1 APSSS
6 KSSSS
11 PSPEHTAKSEGT
23 SKSVPM
29 HPDCKDPSRD
39 CHHCGKQFPKPFKLQ
54 RHLVVHSLQ
63 KIYLCHKCPMF
74 YQETK
79 ELRNHLSQEH
89 GIVEEQEIK
98 HTTLYA
104 CELCADVMHVIKKS
118 FICSMCNYTFSKK
131 EQYDRHMEKHLAG
144 SNKTFKFRGVMRPG
158 VASREGR
165 EKVKEDNPLREGMPP
180 SKKRKVAHHSS
191 SLPRSL
197 PVHLDHT
204 SDLHL
209 AEAMSSSLQAPTDSF
224 PTAPGDSGA
233 PQPSV
238 KTEDLV
244 GDFSDLLAEMEK
256 SQFGTLPPP
265 PCLSPSLPQA
275 AATSPELGHITAL
288 SIEELEKGAFDGKPL
303 PFLDSPEFTIDLA
316 GLACNKDEYTASV
329 LENSSAA
336 SDTVDKIPF
345 LQLAKKVSE
354 LPSPQAELPPAKETH
369 KWGNPSASNVSSWED
384 ASKAT
389 SPEAAHHSLPLKDR
403 TASPTLNR
411 AAKDSVPQK
420 KTTGS
425 GSQPGGEAAPSTGS
439 PGSSTEEGQE
449 HVGREKAMPEAK
461 DSRANTKDQ
470 GGNPSKSPGH
480 QPRGEVASNAMRHS
494 HVEPSKATG
503 KLHPKRRKEH
513 KSLSHRSS
521 SGSRE
526 NMEGDG
532 KKKKARNPCPGRSES
547 AGNLKRTGWSNA
559 EASALSPRRRE
570 THCNKLVPK
579 PKTGTQLKKM
589 VLDTYDQKKGEL
601 HHSNGD
607 VKRRKAILGKSLHQ
621 VLAKGPA
628 TSPRGSLHSPRAVRG
643 AKPASSASYR
653 TAESQNNLLSQ
664 LFGQKL
670 TSFKIPLRRDTSE

>member
-6 KSSSS
+6 KASASI
-11 PSPEHTAKSEGT
+11 SPERTAKSEGI

-98 HTTLYA
+98 HTTLYT

-165 EKVKEDNPLREGMPP
+165 EKVKADSSLRDGMPP
-180 SKKRKVAHHSS
+180 SKKRKVSHHSS
-191 SLPRSL
+191 SLPCSS
-197 PVHLDHT
+197 PVHPDLT
-204 SDLHL
+204 SDLQMV
-209 AEAMSSSLQAPTDSF
+209 EAASPSLQASADSF
-224 PTAPGDSGA
+224 PTSPGDPGT
-233 PQPSV
+233 PLTQPSV

-256 SQFGTLPPP
+256 SQFDTLPPP
-265 PCLSPSLPQA
+265 PCLSPSLPEPA
-275 AATSPELGHITAL
+275 ASSSELGRIAAL
-288 SIEELEKGAFDGKPL
+288 SIEELEKGTFDGKPL
-303 PFLDSPEFTIDLA
+303 PFLDSPVFTIDLA
-316 GLACNKDEYTASV
+316 GIGNKDEYLAGV
-329 LENSSAA
+329 LENPNAATSSM
-336 SDTVDKIPF
+336 DGIPF
-345 LQLAKKVSE
+345 LQLAEKVSE
-354 LPSPQAELPPAKETH
+354 LPSPQAEAPPTKDPH
-369 KWGNPSASNVSSWED
+369 RWGNPSASSASSWEGS
-384 ASKAT
+384 SKAM
-389 SPEAAHHSLPLKDR
+389 SPEAAHHPLPLKDKVS
-403 TASPTLNR
+403 SPTLNR
-411 AAKDSVPQK
+411 AAKDS
-420 KTTGS
+420 TL
-425 GSQPGGEAAPSTGS
+425 GGEAAPGTDS
-439 PGSSTEEGQE
+439 PSGSTEESQQPGS
-449 HVGREKAMPEAK
+449 GKEKAVPESSAK
-461 DSRANTKDQ
+461 DSCTNAKDQ
-470 GGNPSKSPGH
+470 GVNPSKSTGH
-480 QPRGEVASNAMRHS
+480 QPRGEVASNAVRHG
-494 HVEPSKATG
+494 HMEPSKAAS

-532 KKKKARNPCPGRSES
+532 KKKKARS
-547 AGNLKRTGWSNA
+547 A
-559 EASALSPRRRE
+559 EASALAPGRRE
-570 THCNKLVPK
+570 TQCNRLVPK

-589 VLDTYDQKKGEL
+589 VLDTYNQKKVEL
-601 HHSNGD
+601 RHANGD
-607 VKRRKAILGKSLHQ
+607 MKRRKAILGKSLHQ

-628 TSPRGSLHSPRAVRG
+628 PSPRSSL
-643 AKPASSASYR
+643 
-653 TAESQNNLLSQ
+653 
-664 LFGQKL
+664 
-670 TSFKIPLRRDTSE
+670 

>member
-6 KSSSS
+6 KASAS
-11 PSPEHTAKSEGT
+11 PSPEQMAKSEGT
-23 SKSVPM
+23 PKSVPM

-158 VASREGR
+158 IASREGR
-165 EKVKEDNPLREGMPP
+165 EKTKEDSSLREGMPP
-180 SKKRKVAHHSS
+180 SKKRKIAHHGS
-191 SLPRSL
+191 SLPHGS

-204 SDLHL
+204 SDLQL
-209 AEAMSSSLQAPTDSF
+209 AEAASPSLQAPTDSL
-224 PTAPGDSGA
+224 PTATGNPGA

-244 GDFSDLLAEMEK
+244 GDFSDLLVEMEK
-256 SQFGTLPPP
+256 SQFDTVPPP

-275 AATSPELGHITAL
+275 VASSPELGHIAAL
-288 SIEELEKGAFDGKPL
+288 SMEELEKGAFDGKPL

-316 GLACNKDEYTASV
+316 GVGNKEENIAGV
-329 LENSSAA
+329 LENPDAA
-336 SDTVDKIPF
+336 TDTTDGIPF
-345 LQLAKKVSE
+345 LQLAKNVSE
-354 LPSPQAELPPAKETH
+354 LPALPSEAPLAKETH
-369 KWGNPSASNVSSWED
+369 RWGNPSASDASSWEG
-384 ASKAT
+384 ASKTT
-389 SPEAAHHSLPLKDR
+389 SPEAAHHPPPLKDK

-411 AAKDSVPQK
+411 ADKDSTLQK
-420 KTTGS
+420 KTMSNQTS
-425 GSQPGGEAAPSTGS
+425 SEAAPGLGS
-439 PGSSTEEGQE
+439 PSSSTEDSQQPISGK
-449 HVGREKAMPEAK
+449 EKPVPEAK
-461 DSRANTKDQ
+461 DSSTNAKDQ
-470 GGNPSKSPGH
+470 GSNPSKSTGH
-480 QPRGEVASNAMRHS
+480 QPRGEAASNTMRHG
-494 HVEPSKATG
+494 HVEPSKAAG

-532 KKKKARNPCPGRSES
+532 KKKKARTPCPGRSES
-547 AGNLKRTGWSNA
+547 TGELKHAGWSNA
-559 EASALSPRRRE
+559 EASALSPGRRE

-589 VLDTYDQKKGEL
+589 VLDTYNQKKGEL
-601 HHSNGD
+601 RHANGD
-607 VKRRKAILGKSLHQ
+607 MKRRKAILGKSLHQ

-628 TSPRGSLHSPRAVRG
+628 PSPRSSLHSPRAARG
-643 AKPASSASYR
+643 AKPAGSASYR

>member
-1 APSSS
+1 ALSSS
-6 KSSSS
+6 KASAS
-11 PSPEHTAKSEGT
+11 PSPEHMAKGEGAP
-23 SKSVPM
+23 KSVPM

-89 GIVEEQEIK
+89 SIVEEQEIK

-144 SNKTFKFRGVMRPG
+144 SNKTLKFRGVMRPG

-165 EKVKEDNPLREGMPP
+165 EKVKEDGSLRESMPP
-180 SKKRKVAHHSS
+180 SKKRKVAHHGS
-191 SLPRSL
+191 SLPRSS
-197 PVHLDHT
+197 PVHVDHT

-209 AEAMSSSLQAPTDSF
+209 AAPASPSLQTPTDPF
-224 PTAPGDSGA
+224 PTAPGDPEA
-233 PQPSV
+233 PQASM
-238 KTEDLV
+238 KAEDLV

-256 SQFGTLPPP
+256 SQSDTLPAPA
-265 PCLSPSLPQA
+265 CLSASSPQA
-275 AATSPELGHITAL
+275 AVSSPDLGRIAAL
-288 SIEELEKGAFDGKPL
+288 SIEELEKGAFEGKPL
-303 PFLDSPEFTIDLA
+303 PFLDSPELTIDLA
-316 GLACNKDEYTASV
+316 GLACDKDEYIACV
-329 LENSSAA
+329 LKNPGAA
-336 SDTVDKIPF
+336 TDTVDGIPF
-345 LQLAKKVSE
+345 LQAAEVSE
-354 LPSPQAELPPAKETH
+354 LPSPQAEAPPAKETH
-369 KWGNPSASNVSSWED
+369 RWDNPSASDASSWEG
-384 ASKAT
+384 ASKAA
-389 SPEAAHHSLPLKDR
+389 SPEGPHHSLPLKDK

-411 AAKDSVPQK
+411 AAKDVVLQK
-420 KTTGS
+420 KTA
-425 GSQPGGEAAPSTGS
+425 GSQPISETAPSVGS
-439 PGSSTEEGQE
+439 PGGSAEEGQQ
-449 HVGREKAMPEAK
+449 VVLGREKAMPEAK
-461 DSRANTKDQ
+461 DSSTNTKGQ
-470 GGNPSKSPGH
+470 GDNPSKSTSQ
-480 QPRGEVASNAMRHS
+480 QPRGEVPGNTVRHG
-494 HVEPSKATG
+494 HMEPSKATS

-532 KKKKARNPCPGRSES
+532 KKKKARTPCPGRSES
-547 AGNLKRTGWSNA
+547 AGELKRAGWGKA
-559 EASALSPRRRE
+559 EAPPR
-570 THCNKLVPK
+570 PK
-579 PKTGTQLKKM
+579 PGGQLKKT
-589 VLDTYDQKKGEL
+589 VLDAYNQKKGEL
-601 HHSNGD
+601 RHANGD
-607 VKRRKAILGKSLHQ
+607 VKRRKAILGKSLPQ

-628 TSPRGSLHSPRAVRG
+628 PSLRGSLHSPRVARG
-643 AKPASSASYR
+643 AKAAGSGSYR

>member
-6 KSSSS
+6 KAPAS
-11 PSPEHTAKSEGT
+11 PSPEHMAKSEGT
-23 SKSVPM
+23 PKSIPM

-158 VASREGR
+158 VASRDGR
-165 EKVKEDNPLREGMPP
+165 EKVREDGSFREGMPP

-191 SLPRSL
+191 SLPRSS

-204 SDLHL
+204 SDLQL
-209 AEAMSSSLQAPTDSF
+209 VEAASPNLQAPPDPF
-224 PTAPGDSGA
+224 PAAPGDPGA

-256 SQFGTLPPP
+256 SQFDSLPPP

-275 AATSPELGHITAL
+275 AASSPELGQISAL

-303 PFLDSPEFTIDLA
+303 PFLDSPGFTIELA
-316 GLACNKDEYTASV
+316 GLACNKDEYTAGV
-329 LENSSAA
+329 LEDPSGATNA
-336 SDTVDKIPF
+336 VDGTPF

-354 LPSPQAELPPAKETH
+354 LPSPQVEAPPAKETH
-369 KWGNPSASNVSSWED
+369 RWGNLSASDTSSWEG

-389 SPEAAHHSLPLKDR
+389 SPEAAHHPLPLKDK
-403 TASPTLNR
+403 TASPTQNR
-411 AAKDSVPQK
+411 AAKDSVLQK
-420 KTTGS
+420 KTA
-425 GSQPGGEAAPSTGS
+425 GSQPGSEAAPGTGS
-439 PGSSTEEGQE
+439 PSSSTEEGQQPIS
-449 HVGREKAMPEAK
+449 GREKAVHEAK
-461 DSRANTKDQ
+461 DSSANSKDQ
-470 GGNPSKSPGH
+470 CGNPSRYTGQ
-480 QPRGEVASNAMRHS
+480 QPCG

-532 KKKKARNPCPGRSES
+532 KKKKARTPCPGRSES
-547 AGNLKRTGWSNA
+547 TGELKRTGWGNA
-559 EASALSPRRRE
+559 EASALSPGRRE

-579 PKTGTQLKKM
+579 PKTGTQLKKV
-589 VLDTYDQKKGEL
+589 VLDTYNQKKGEL
-601 HHSNGD
+601 RHANGD
-607 VKRRKAILGKSLHQ
+607 VKRRKA
-621 VLAKGPA
+621 
-628 TSPRGSLHSPRAVRG
+628 
-643 AKPASSASYR
+643 
-653 TAESQNNLLSQ
+653 
-664 LFGQKL
+664 
-670 TSFKIPLRRDTSE
+670 

>member
-1 APSSS
+1 APGSCKASA
-6 KSSSS
+6 S
-11 PSPEHTAKSEGT
+11 PSPERMAKSEGT
-23 SKSVPM
+23 PKSVPM

-158 VASREGR
+158 IASREGR
-165 EKVKEDNPLREGMPP
+165 ERVKEDGSIQESMPP
-180 SKKRKVAHHSS
+180 SKKRKVAHHGS
-191 SLPRSL
+191 SLLRGSPDAR
-197 PVHLDHT
+197 
-204 SDLHL
+204 DLQL
-209 AEAMSSSLQAPTDSF
+209 VEAGSPSLQAPTDSF
-224 PTAPGDSGA
+224 PTAPGDLGA

-238 KTEDLV
+238 KTENLV

-256 SQFGTLPPP
+256 SQFDALPPP

-275 AATSPELGHITAL
+275 AASSPELGHIAAL

-303 PFLDSPEFTIDLA
+303 PFLDSPEFTIELA
-316 GLACNKDEYTASV
+316 GNKDEYVAGV
-329 LENSSAA
+329 LENPSADT
-336 SDTVDKIPF
+336 DTVDGTPF
-345 LQLAKKVSE
+345 LQLSKKISE
-354 LPSPQAELPPAKETH
+354 LPSLQAESPPAKETH
-369 KWGNPSASNVSSWED
+369 RWGNPSAREASSWVG

-389 SPEAAHHSLPLKDR
+389 SPEASHHPLPLKDK

-411 AAKDSVPQK
+411 AARDSVPQK
-420 KTTGS
+420 KTA
-425 GSQPGGEAAPSTGS
+425 GSQPSSEAAPGMDG
-439 PGSSTEEGQE
+439 PGGSTEEGQQP
-449 HVGREKAMPEAK
+449 VSGREKAMPEAK
-461 DSRANTKDQ
+461 DSSANTKDQ
-470 GGNPSKSPGH
+470 GVNPSQSSGH
-480 QPRGEVASNAMRHS
+480 QPRGEAASNTTRHG
-494 HVEPSKATG
+494 HVEPSKATS

-532 KKKKARNPCPGRSES
+532 KKKKARTPCPGRSES
-547 AGNLKRTGWSNA
+547 TSELKRAGWSNT
-559 EASALSPRRRE
+559 EASALSPGRRE

-579 PKTGTQLKKM
+579 PKTGTQPKKM
-589 VLDTYDQKKGEL
+589 VLDTYNQKKGEFR
-601 HHSNGD
+601 HANGD
-607 VKRRKAILGKSLHQ
+607 MKRRKAILGKSLHQ

-628 TSPRGSLHSPRAVRG
+628 PSPRGSLHSPR
-643 AKPASSASYR
+643 
-653 TAESQNNLLSQ
+653 
-664 LFGQKL
+664 
-670 TSFKIPLRRDTSE
+670 

>member
-6 KSSSS
+6 KASTS
-11 PSPEHTAKSEGT
+11 PSPEHMAKSDGT
-23 SKSVPM
+23 PKSVPM

-131 EQYDRHMEKHLAG
+131 EQYDRHMEKHLVG

-165 EKVKEDNPLREGMPP
+165 EKVKEDGSLREGMPP

-191 SLPRSL
+191 SLPRSS

-204 SDLHL
+204 SDLQL
-209 AEAMSSSLQAPTDSF
+209 VEAASPSLQAPPDSF
-224 PTAPGDSGA
+224 PTAPSDPGA
-233 PQPSV
+233 PLPQPSV

-256 SQFGTLPPP
+256 SQFDTLPPP

-275 AATSPELGHITAL
+275 AASSPELGHIAAL

-316 GLACNKDEYTASV
+316 GVGNKDEYIAGV
-329 LENSSAA
+329 LENPSAA
-336 SDTVDKIPF
+336 TDTVDGIPF

-354 LPSPQAELPPAKETH
+354 LPSPQAEAPPAKETH
-369 KWGNPSASNVSSWED
+369 RWANPIASDASSWEA

-389 SPEAAHHSLPLKDR
+389 SPEAAHHPLPLKDK

-411 AAKDSVPQK
+411 AAKDSTLQK
-420 KTTGS
+420 KTV
-425 GSQPGGEAAPSTGS
+425 GSQPGSEGAPSTGS
-439 PGSSTEEGQE
+439 PGSSTEEAQQSVVE
-449 HVGREKAMPEAK
+449 KEKAVTEAK
-461 DSRANTKDQ
+461 DNSANAKDQ
-470 GGNPSKSPGH
+470 GDNPSKSTSH
-480 QPRGEVASNAMRHS
+480 QPKGEAASSAVRHG
-494 HVEPSKATG
+494 HMEPSKAAS

-532 KKKKARNPCPGRSES
+532 KKKKARTPCPGRSES
-547 AGNLKRTGWSNA
+547 TGELKRTGWSNA
-559 EASALSPRRRE
+559 EASALSPGRRE

-589 VLDTYDQKKGEL
+589 VLDTYNQKKGEL
-601 HHSNGD
+601 RHANGD

-628 TSPRGSLHSPRAVRG
+628 PSPRGSLHSPRTTRG
-643 AKPASSASYR
+643 AKPAGLASYR

>member
-6 KSSSS
+6 KASAS
-11 PSPEHTAKSEGT
+11 PSPEHVAKSEGT
-23 SKSVPM
+23 PKSVPM

-158 VASREGR
+158 VACREGR
-165 EKVKEDNPLREGMPP
+165 EKVKEDGSLREGMPP
-180 SKKRKVAHHSS
+180 SKKRKVAHHGS
-191 SLPRSL
+191 SLPRSS

-204 SDLHL
+204 SDLQL
-209 AEAMSSSLQAPTDSF
+209 VEAASPSQQAPTDAF
-224 PTAPGDSGA
+224 PTAPGDLGA

-256 SQFGTLPPP
+256 SH
-265 PCLSPSLPQA
+265 
-275 AATSPELGHITAL
+275 PELGHIAAL
-288 SIEELEKGAFDGKPL
+288 SIEELEKGEFDGKPL

-316 GLACNKDEYTASV
+316 GLACNKDEYIAGV
-329 LENSSAA
+329 LENPSAA
-336 SDTVDKIPF
+336 TNAMDGIPF

-354 LPSPQAELPPAKETH
+354 LPSPQAEALPAKESH
-369 KWGNPSASNVSSWED
+369 RWGNSSASDASSWD
-384 ASKAT
+384 SASKAM
-389 SPEAAHHSLPLKDR
+389 SPEAAHHPLPLKDK

-420 KTTGS
+420 KTA
-425 GSQPGGEAAPSTGS
+425 GSQPGSEAAPGAGS
-439 PGSSTEEGQE
+439 PGGSAEEGQQLIS
-449 HVGREKAMPEAK
+449 GREKAVPEAK
-461 DSRANTKDQ
+461 DGSANTKDQ
-470 GGNPSKSPGH
+470 GSNPSKSTGH
-480 QPRGEVASNAMRHS
+480 QPRGEAASNAMRHG
-494 HVEPSKATG
+494 HVEPSKAAG

-532 KKKKARNPCPGRSES
+532 KKKKARTPCPGRSES
-547 AGNLKRTGWSNA
+547 AGELKRAGWSNA
-559 EASALSPRRRE
+559 EASALSPGRRE

-589 VLDTYDQKKGEL
+589 VLDTYNQKKGEL
-601 HHSNGD
+601 RHANGD

-628 TSPRGSLHSPRAVRG
+628 PSPRGSLHSPRVSRG
-643 AKPASSASYR
+643 AKPAGSASYR

>member
-1 APSSS
+1 PSSS
-6 KSSSS
+6 KASAS
-11 PSPEHTAKSEGT
+11 PSPEHVAKSEGT
-23 SKSVPM
+23 PKSVPM

-89 GIVEEQEIK
+89 SVVEEQEIK

-144 SNKTFKFRGVMRPG
+144 SSKTFKFRGVMRPG
-158 VASREGR
+158 MASREGR
-165 EKVKEDNPLREGMPP
+165 EKVKEDGSLREGMPP
-180 SKKRKVAHHSS
+180 SKKRKVGHHGS
-191 SLPRSL
+191 SLPRSS

-204 SDLHL
+204 SDLQL
-209 AEAMSSSLQAPTDSF
+209 AEAASPSLQAPTDSF
-224 PTAPGDSGA
+224 PTAPGDPGA

-256 SQFGTLPPP
+256 SQFDALPPP

-275 AATSPELGHITAL
+275 AASSPELGHIAAL
-288 SIEELEKGAFDGKPL
+288 SMEELEKGAFDGKPL

-316 GLACNKDEYTASV
+316 GVGNKDEYTAGV
-329 LENSSAA
+329 LENPSAA
-336 SDTVDKIPF
+336 TNAVDEIPF
-345 LQLAKKVSE
+345 LPLAKKVSE
-354 LPSPQAELPPAKETH
+354 LPSPQAEAPPAKDIH
-369 KWGNPSASNVSSWED
+369 RWGNPSASDATSWEG

-389 SPEAAHHSLPLKDR
+389 SSEAAHHASPLKDK

-420 KTTGS
+420 KTTS
-425 GSQPGGEAAPSTGS
+425 SQPGSEAAPSAGS
-439 PGSSTEEGQE
+439 PGGSAEEGQQPIS
-449 HVGREKAMPEAK
+449 GREKATPEAK
-461 DSRANTKDQ
+461 DSGTNVKDQ
-470 GGNPSKSPGH
+470 GGNPSKSTGH
-480 QPRGEVASNAMRHS
+480 QPRGEAAGNTVRHG

-532 KKKKARNPCPGRSES
+532 KKKKARTPGPGRSES
-547 AGNLKRTGWSNA
+547 TSELKRAGWSNT
-559 EASALSPRRRE
+559 EASALSPGRRE
-570 THCNKLVPK
+570 TQCNKLVPK

-589 VLDTYDQKKGEL
+589 VLDTYNQKKGEL
-601 HHSNGD
+601 RHANGD
-607 VKRRKAILGKSLHQ
+607 MKRRKAILGKSLHQ

-628 TSPRGSLHSPRAVRG
+628 PSPRGSLHSPRAARG
-643 AKPASSASYR
+643 AKAAGSASYR

>member
-1 APSSS
+1 ASSSS
-6 KSSSS
+6 KASAS
-11 PSPEHTAKSEGT
+11 PSPEHVAKSDGT
-23 SKSVPM
+23 PKSVPM

-158 VASREGR
+158 VAFREGK
-165 EKVKEDNPLREGMPP
+165 EKVKEDGSLWEGMPP

-191 SLPRSL
+191 SLPRSS
-197 PVHLDHT
+197 PVQLDHT
-204 SDLHL
+204 DDLQL
-209 AEAMSSSLQAPTDSF
+209 VEAASPNLQAPADSF
-224 PTAPGDSGA
+224 PTAPDDLGA
-233 PQPSV
+233 PQPPL

-256 SQFGTLPPP
+256 SQFEGLPPP
-265 PCLSPSLPQA
+265 HCLSPSLPQA
-275 AATSPELGHITAL
+275 ATSSPELGHVAAL
-288 SIEELEKGAFDGKPL
+288 SMEELEKEAFDGKPL
-303 PFLDSPEFTIDLA
+303 PFLDSPDFTVDLA
-316 GLACNKDEYTASV
+316 GVGNKDEHIAGV
-329 LENSSAA
+329 LENPSAA
-336 SDTVDKIPF
+336 VDRIPF
-345 LQLAKKVSE
+345 LQLAKKVSG
-354 LPSPQAELPPAKETH
+354 LPSLQTEAPPAKEIH
-369 KWGNPSASNVSSWED
+369 RWGSPSASNASSWEG
-384 ASKAT
+384 APKAM
-389 SPEAAHHSLPLKDR
+389 SPEAARHPLPLKDK

-411 AAKDSVPQK
+411 AAKDLVLQK
-420 KTTGS
+420 KTS
-425 GSQPGGEAAPSTGS
+425 GSQPSSEAGPSTGS
-439 PGSSTEEGQE
+439 PDGSNEEGHQL
-449 HVGREKAMPEAK
+449 VLGRDKVTKDPKDNSTNAK
-461 DSRANTKDQ
+461 DQD
-470 GGNPSKSPGH
+470 GNPSKSSSH
-480 QPRGEVASNAMRHS
+480 QPRGEGASNAVRHS
-494 HVEPSKATG
+494 HVEPSKATS
-503 KLHPKRRKEH
+503 KLHPRRRKEH

-532 KKKKARNPCPGRSES
+532 KKKKARISCPGRSES
-547 AGNLKRTGWSNA
+547 TGDLKHAGWSKA
-559 EASALSPRRRE
+559 EASALSPGRRE
-570 THCNKLVPK
+570 TQCNKLVPRGK
-579 PKTGTQLKKM
+579 AGTQLKKM
-589 VLDTYDQKKGEL
+589 VLDTYNQKKGEIR
-601 HHSNGD
+601 HANGD

-628 TSPRGSLHSPRAVRG
+628 PSPRGSLQSPRAGRG
-643 AKPASSASYR
+643 AKPAGSGSYR

>member
-6 KSSSS
+6 KASASSS
-11 PSPEHTAKSEGT
+11 PEHMAKSEGA

-144 SNKTFKFRGVMRPG
+144 SDKTFKFRGVMRPG

-165 EKVKEDNPLREGMPP
+165 EKVKEDGSLREGMPP

-191 SLPRSL
+191 SLPRGS
-197 PVHLDHT
+197 PVQLDHT
-204 SDLHL
+204 SDLQL
-209 AEAMSSSLQAPTDSF
+209 VEAASPSLQAPTDSF
-224 PTAPGDSGA
+224 PTVPGEPGA

-256 SQFGTLPPP
+256 SQFDTLPPP

-275 AATSPELGHITAL
+275 AASSPELGHITAL

-316 GLACNKDEYTASV
+316 GLAYNKDEYIVGV
-329 LENSSAA
+329 LENPNAA
-336 SDTVDKIPF
+336 TDAVDGIPF
-345 LQLAKKVSE
+345 LQLTKKVSE
-354 LPSPQAELPPAKETH
+354 LPSPQAEIPPAKETH
-369 KWGNPSASNVSSWED
+369 RTLWGNPSASDASSWEG
-384 ASKAT
+384 ASKTT
-389 SPEAAHHSLPLKDR
+389 SPEAAHHPLPLKDK
-403 TASPTLNR
+403 TGSPTLNR

-425 GSQPGGEAAPSTGS
+425 QPSSEAAPGMDS
-439 PGSSTEEGQE
+439 PGGSTEEGQQPIS
-449 HVGREKAMPEAK
+449 GREKAMPEAK
-461 DSRANTKDQ
+461 DSSANAKDQ
-470 GGNPSKSPGH
+470 GINPSKSTGH
-480 QPRGEVASNAMRHS
+480 QPRGEAASNAARHG
-494 HVEPSKATG
+494 H
-503 KLHPKRRKEH
+503 RRKEH

-526 NMEGDG
+526 NMEGEG
-532 KKKKARNPCPGRSES
+532 KKKKARTPCPGRSDSTSE
-547 AGNLKRTGWSNA
+547 LKRAGWSNA
-559 EASALSPRRRE
+559 EAAALSPGRRE
-570 THCNKLVPK
+570 THCNKVVPK
-579 PKTGTQLKKM
+579 PKTGTHLKKM
-589 VLDTYDQKKGEL
+589 VLDTYNQKKGEL
-601 HHSNGD
+601 RHANGD
-607 VKRRKAILGKSLHQ
+607 LKRRKAILGKSLHQ
-621 VLAKGPA
+621 VLAKG
-628 TSPRGSLHSPRAVRG
+628 
-643 AKPASSASYR
+643 
-653 TAESQNNLLSQ
+653 
-664 LFGQKL
+664 
-670 TSFKIPLRRDTSE
+670 

>member
-6 KSSSS
+6 KASSS

-23 SKSVPM
+23 PKSVPM

-158 VASREGR
+158 IASREGR
-165 EKVKEDNPLREGMPP
+165 DKAKEDGSLHEGMPP
-180 SKKRKVAHHSS
+180 SKKRKVSHHGS
-191 SLPRSL
+191 SLPCTS
-197 PVHLDHT
+197 PVHLDHA
-204 SDLHL
+204 SDLQL
-209 AEAMSSSLQAPTDSF
+209 VKAASPSLQAPTDSF
-224 PTAPGDSGA
+224 PTSPGDPGA
-233 PQPSV
+233 PQPSM

-244 GDFSDLLAEMEK
+244 SDFSDLLEEMEK
-256 SQFGTLPPP
+256 SQFDTLPPP
-265 PCLSPSLPQA
+265 HCLSPSLSQA
-275 AATSPELGHITAL
+275 AVSSPELSHITAL
-288 SIEELEKGAFDGKPL
+288 SIEELEKGAFDEKPL

-316 GLACNKDEYTASV
+316 GLAYEYIVDV
-329 LENSSAA
+329 LENPSAA
-336 SDTVDKIPF
+336 TDAVDGIPF
-345 LQLAKKVSE
+345 LQLDEKASE
-354 LPSPQAELPPAKETH
+354 LPSLEAESPPAKETH
-369 KWGNPSASNVSSWED
+369 RWGNSSTSDASSSWEGP
-384 ASKAT
+384 SKAT
-389 SPEAAHHSLPLKDR
+389 SPEAAHHSLPLKDK
-403 TASPTLNR
+403 TASPTLDR
-411 AAKDSVPQK
+411 AAKDSSRQK
-420 KTTGS
+420 KPTGS
-425 GSQPGGEAAPSTGS
+425 QYNSEAAMGS
-439 PGSSTEEGQE
+439 PGSTTEEGQQPISGKKTMLE
-449 HVGREKAMPEAK
+449 TK
-461 DSRANTKDQ
+461 DSSTNAKDQ
-470 GGNPSKSPGH
+470 GGNSSKSTSH
-480 QPRGEVASNAMRHS
+480 QTRGEAASNSVKHG
-494 HVEPSKATG
+494 HTELSKAAG

-513 KSLSHRSS
+513 KSLSHRGSS
-521 SGSRE
+521 CSRE

-532 KKKKARNPCPGRSES
+532 KKKKARTPCPGRSES
-547 AGNLKRTGWSNA
+547 TAELKRTGWSNA
-559 EASALSPRRRE
+559 EAPALSPGRRE

-579 PKTGTQLKKM
+579 PKKGTQLKKM
-589 VLDTYDQKKGEL
+589 VLDTYNQKKGML
-601 HHSNGD
+601 RHANGD
-607 VKRRKAILGKSLHQ
+607 MKRRKAILGKSLHQ
-621 VLAKGPA
+621 VLAKGPEP
-628 TSPRGSLHSPRAVRG
+628 SPRGSLPRG

>member
-6 KSSSS
+6 KASAS
-11 PSPEHTAKSEGT
+11 PSPEHMARSEGT
-23 SKSVPM
+23 PKSVPM

-158 VASREGR
+158 IASREGR
-165 EKVKEDNPLREGMPP
+165 EKGKEARSSREGVPP
-180 SKKRKVAHHSS
+180 SKKRRVAHHSS
-191 SLPRSL
+191 SL
-197 PVHLDHT
+197 VHLDH
-204 SDLHL
+204 SGDLQL
-209 AEAMSSSLQAPTDSF
+209 VEAANPSLQTPTDSF
-224 PTAPGDSGA
+224 PTAATDPGA
-233 PQPSV
+233 PLPQPSV
-238 KTEDLV
+238 KTEHLV
-244 GDFSDLLAEMEK
+244 GDFSDLLVEMEK
-256 SQFGTLPPP
+256 SQFDALPPP

-275 AATSPELGHITAL
+275 AASSPELDHIAAL
-288 SIEELEKGAFDGKPL
+288 SMEELEKGTFDGKPL

-316 GLACNKDEYTASV
+316 GLACNKDEYVAGV
-329 LENSSAA
+329 LENPDAA
-336 SDTVDKIPF
+336 TDAMDGIPF
-345 LQLAKKVSE
+345 LQLAKVSE
-354 LPSPQAELPPAKETH
+354 LPSPQTEALPAKETH
-369 KWGNPSASNVSSWED
+369 RWGNPSASDASSWEG
-384 ASKAT
+384 ASKAM
-389 SPEAAHHSLPLKDR
+389 SPEAAHHPLPLKDK
-403 TASPTLNR
+403 TASPTQSKAPR
-411 AAKDSVPQK
+411 DSAPQRK
-420 KTTGS
+420 IA
-425 GSQPGGEAAPSTGS
+425 GSQPSSETTPFTDTPSG
-439 PGSSTEEGQE
+439 STEDGHQPIS
-449 HVGREKAMPEAK
+449 GKEKAMPEAK
-461 DSRANTKDQ
+461 DSSTNTKDQ
-470 GGNPSKSPGH
+470 GVNPSKSSNH
-480 QPRGEVASNAMRHS
+480 QPRGEVRHG
-494 HVEPSKATG
+494 HMEPSKATS

-532 KKKKARNPCPGRSES
+532 KKKKARTPCPGRSES
-547 AGNLKRTGWSNA
+547 SSELKRSSWSNA
-559 EASALSPRRRE
+559 EASALSPGRRE
-570 THCNKLVPK
+570 THCNKLVHK
-579 PKTGTQLKKM
+579 PKTGTQVKKM
-589 VLDTYDQKKGEL
+589 VLDTYNQKKGEL
-601 HHSNGD
+601 RHANGD
-607 VKRRKAILGKSLHQ
+607 MKRRKAILGKSLQQ

-628 TSPRGSLHSPRAVRG
+628 PSPRGSLHSPRAARG
-643 AKPASSASYR
+643 AKGAGSASYR

>member
-6 KSSSS
+6 KASAS
-11 PSPEHTAKSEGT
+11 PSPEHMAKSDGT
-23 SKSVPM
+23 PKSVPM

-131 EQYDRHMEKHLAG
+131 EQYDRHMEKHLVG
-144 SNKTFKFRGVMRPG
+144 SSKTFKFRGVMRPG
-158 VASREGR
+158 IASREGR
-165 EKVKEDNPLREGMPP
+165 EKVKEDGSLREGMPP
-180 SKKRKVAHHSS
+180 NKKRKVAHHGS
-191 SLPRSL
+191 SLPRSS
-197 PVHLDHT
+197 PVCLDHT
-204 SDLHL
+204 SDLQL
-209 AEAMSSSLQAPTDSF
+209 VEAASPSLQAPTDSF
-224 PTAPGDSGA
+224 PTAPSDPEA
-233 PQPSV
+233 PLPQASM

-256 SQFGTLPPP
+256 SQFDTLPPP
-265 PCLSPSLPQA
+265 PCLSPSVPQA
-275 AATSPELGHITAL
+275 EASSPELGHIAAL
-288 SIEELEKGAFDGKPL
+288 SIEELEKEAFDGKPL
-303 PFLDSPEFTIDLA
+303 PFLDSPEFTIDFA
-316 GLACNKDEYTASV
+316 GVGNKDKYIAGV
-329 LENSSAA
+329 LENPSATTN
-336 SDTVDKIPF
+336 TVDGIPF
-345 LQLAKKVSE
+345 LHLAKKVSE
-354 LPSPQAELPPAKETH
+354 LPSPPAEAPPAKETH
-369 KWGNPSASNVSSWED
+369 RWDNPSASDASPWEG

-389 SPEAAHHSLPLKDR
+389 SPEAAHHA
-403 TASPTLNR
+403 T
-411 AAKDSVPQK
+411 
-420 KTTGS
+420 
-425 GSQPGGEAAPSTGS
+425 GSQPSSEAAAGMGS
-439 PGSSTEEGQE
+439 PGGSTEEGQQPTS
-449 HVGREKAMPEAK
+449 GKEKAVPEAK
-461 DSRANTKDQ
+461 DSSNNTKDQ
-470 GGNPSKSPGH
+470 GSNPSKSTGH
-480 QPRGEVASNAMRHS
+480 QPRGEVTSNAVRHG
-494 HVEPSKATG
+494 HMEPSKAAG

-532 KKKKARNPCPGRSES
+532 KKKKTRTPCPGRSES
-547 AGNLKRTGWSNA
+547 ASEFKRAGWSNT
-559 EASALSPRRRE
+559 EASALSPGRRE

-579 PKTGTQLKKM
+579 PKTGAQLKKM
-589 VLDTYDQKKGEL
+589 VLDTYNQKKGEL
-601 HHSNGD
+601 RHANGD
-607 VKRRKAILGKSLHQ
+607 VKRRKAILGKSL
-621 VLAKGPA
+621 
-628 TSPRGSLHSPRAVRG
+628 PRAARG
-643 AKPASSASYR
+643 AKPAGSASYR

>member
-6 KSSSS
+6 KASTS

-23 SKSVPM
+23 PKSVPM

-144 SNKTFKFRGVMRPG
+144 SSKTFKFRGVMRPG
-158 VASREGR
+158 VPSREGR
-165 EKVKEDNPLREGMPP
+165 EKMKEDGSLQEGMPP
-180 SKKRKVAHHSS
+180 SKKRKVAHRSS
-191 SLPRSL
+191 SL
-197 PVHLDHT
+197 VQLDHA
-204 SDLHL
+204 SDLQL
-209 AEAMSSSLQAPTDSF
+209 VEAASPSLQAPTDSF
-224 PTAPGDSGA
+224 PTTPGEPGA

-256 SQFGTLPPP
+256 SQFDTLPPP
-265 PCLSPSLPQA
+265 PCLSPTLPQA
-275 AATSPELGHITAL
+275 AAGSEELGHIAAL
-288 SIEELEKGAFDGKPL
+288 SIEDLQKGTFDGKPL
-303 PFLDSPEFTIDLA
+303 PFLDSSEFTIGLA
-316 GLACNKDEYTASV
+316 GLACNKEKYTTGV
-329 LENSSAA
+329 LENPDAA
-336 SDTVDKIPF
+336 TDTVDGVPF

-354 LPSPQAELPPAKETH
+354 LPSPQAEAPPAKEAH
-369 KWGNPSASNVSSWED
+369 RWGNPSASDASSWEG
-384 ASKAT
+384 ASKAAST
-389 SPEAAHHSLPLKDR
+389 EAAHHPLPLKDK

-411 AAKDSVPQK
+411 AAKDSTLQK
-420 KTTGS
+420 KTV
-425 GSQPGGEAAPSTGS
+425 GSQPSSEAAPGTGS
-439 PGSSTEEGQE
+439 PSGSTEEGQQP
-449 HVGREKAMPEAK
+449 VSGKEKAVPEASAK
-461 DSRANTKDQ
+461 DSSANAKDQ
-470 GGNPSKSPGH
+470 GVNPSKSTSH
-480 QPRGEVASNAMRHS
+480 QPRGEAASNAMRHG
-494 HVEPSKATG
+494 HMETSKAAG

-513 KSLSHRSS
+513 KSLRHGSS

-532 KKKKARNPCPGRSES
+532 KKKKVRTSCPGRSES
-547 AGNLKRTGWSNA
+547 TGELKRAGWSNA
-559 EASALSPRRRE
+559 EASALSPGRRE

-579 PKTGTQLKKM
+579 PKTGTQLKKL
-589 VLDTYDQKKGEL
+589 VLDTYNQKKGEL
-601 HHSNGD
+601 RHANGD

-628 TSPRGSLHSPRAVRG
+628 PSPRSSLHSPRTARG
-643 AKPASSASYR
+643 AKPAGSASYR

>member
-6 KSSSS
+6 KASAS
-11 PSPEHTAKSEGT
+11 PSPEHMAKSEGT
-23 SKSVPM
+23 PKSVPM

-165 EKVKEDNPLREGMPP
+165 EKVKEDSSLREGMPP
-180 SKKRKVAHHSS
+180 SKKRKVAHHGS
-191 SLPRSL
+191 SLPRSS
-197 PVHLDHT
+197 PVHLDHA
-204 SDLHL
+204 SDLQL
-209 AEAMSSSLQAPTDSF
+209 VEAASPSLGSF
-224 PTAPGDSGA
+224 PTAPAEPGA

-256 SQFGTLPPP
+256 SQFDTLPPP

-275 AATSPELGHITAL
+275 AASSPELGHIAAL

-316 GLACNKDEYTASV
+316 GLACNQATDQKLSPPHLTEKRGYADARKRTSVGNKDEY
-329 LENSSAA
+329 
-336 SDTVDKIPF
+336 I
-345 LQLAKKVSE
+345 
-354 LPSPQAELPPAKETH
+354 AEPPPAKESH
-369 KWGNPSASNVSSWED
+369 RWGNPSASDASWEG
-384 ASKAT
+384 APKAT
-389 SPEAAHHSLPLKDR
+389 SPEAAHYPLPLKDK

-420 KTTGS
+420 KTV
-425 GSQPGGEAAPSTGS
+425 GSQPGSEAAPSVDS
-439 PGSSTEEGQE
+439 PSSSTEEGQQPIS
-449 HVGREKAMPEAK
+449 GREKAVPEAK
-461 DSRANTKDQ
+461 DSSANTKDQ
-470 GGNPSKSPGH
+470 GSNPSKSTSH
-480 QPRGEVASNAMRHS
+480 QPRGEAASNAVRHG

-532 KKKKARNPCPGRSES
+532 KKKKT
-547 AGNLKRTGWSNA
+547 RTPNA
-559 EASALSPRRRE
+559 EASALSPGRRE

-589 VLDTYDQKKGEL
+589 VLDTYNQKKGEL
-601 HHSNGD
+601 RHANGD
-607 VKRRKAILGKSLHQ
+607 LKRRKAILGKSLHQ

-628 TSPRGSLHSPRAVRG
+628 PSPRGSLHSPR
-643 AKPASSASYR
+643 
-653 TAESQNNLLSQ
+653 
-664 LFGQKL
+664 
-670 TSFKIPLRRDTSE
+670 

>member
-6 KSSSS
+6 KASAV
-11 PSPEHTAKSEGT
+11 PSPEHVAKSEGT
-23 SKSVPM
+23 PKSVPM

-98 HTTLYA
+98 HTTLYT

-158 VASREGR
+158 VASKEGR
-165 EKVKEDNPLREGMPP
+165 EKVKEDSSLQEGMPP
-180 SKKRKVAHHSS
+180 SKKRKVIHRSS
-191 SLPRSL
+191 SLPHSS
-197 PVHLDHT
+197 PVLLDHT
-204 SDLHL
+204 SDLQL
-209 AEAMSSSLQAPTDSF
+209 VETASPSLQAPTDSF
-224 PTAPGDSGA
+224 PTTPGDPGE

-256 SQFGTLPPP
+256 SQFDPLPPP

-275 AATSPELGHITAL
+275 AARSPELSHIAAL
-288 SIEELEKGAFDGKPL
+288 SMEELEKGAFDGKPL

-316 GLACNKDEYTASV
+316 GAHNDGEYVADI
-329 LENSSAA
+329 LENPSAA
-336 SDTVDKIPF
+336 TNTMDRIPF
-345 LQLAKKVSE
+345 LQLAKKASE
-354 LPSPQAELPPAKETH
+354 LPSLQAEAPPAKETH
-369 KWGNPSASNVSSWED
+369 RWGNTSASNASSWD
-384 ASKAT
+384 GASKTT
-389 SPEAAHHSLPLKDR
+389 SPEAAHPPLPLKEKM
-403 TASPTLNR
+403 ASPMLNR
-411 AAKDSVPQK
+411 AAKDPVLQK
-420 KTTGS
+420 KTV
-425 GSQPGGEAAPSTGS
+425 GSQPSSEAGVGS
-439 PGSSTEEGQE
+439 PAGSTEDSQQPIL
-449 HVGREKAMPEAK
+449 GREKVVSEVK
-461 DSRANTKDQ
+461 DSSTNTKDQ
-470 GGNPSKSPGH
+470 GGNPSKSTSH
-480 QPRGEVASNAMRHS
+480 QPRSEVANNTMRYS
-494 HVEPSKATG
+494 HVEPSKATS

-521 SGSRE
+521 SRE

-532 KKKKARNPCPGRSES
+532 KKKKARPPCPGRSES
-547 AGNLKRTGWSNA
+547 TGELKCASWSNA
-559 EASALSPRRRE
+559 EASALSPGRKE

-589 VLDTYDQKKGEL
+589 VLDTYNQKKGEL
-601 HHSNGD
+601 RHANGD

-628 TSPRGSLHSPRAVRG
+628 SSPRGSLHSPRATRG
-643 AKPASSASYR
+643 AKPAASATYR

-670 TSFKIPLRRDTSE
+670 TSFKIPLRRETSE